1 MSPPLMRMAVALILS
16 AVASFVAP
24 ASNAAMHGLGFNS
37 LSDWPE
43 DSITHV
49 RVWDSGAAWCQ
60 IHSGVDSYDWTALDA
75 EVAQAEAMYPGVSI
89 LYTIGGCP
97 LWLAKYPDNPNYAAW
112 LGPGSNSMPSD
123 IDEFNKFVWNLATR
137 YAGRIAAYEVWNEPQ
152 LADFLYPYDSDDLA
166 VLAQMTARAYSTIK
180 SCDPSALVLSG
191 SLLPR
196 ASSGGMTKASKYLA
210 ALQADGWNVDGF
222 STHIYPNN
230 GEGADSWQAMLAD
243 CQATLA
249 ALGAPSAGNVW
260 VTETTY
266 NLLGDVVPEADAPAL
281 VNATYAAAAAQGVG
295 MVFWYGWD
303 QGASLGGLQLS
314 PSSAAWAAI
323 KAN

>member
-1 MSPPLMRMAVALILS
+1 
-16 AVASFVAP
+16 
-24 ASNAAMHGLGFNS
+24 
-37 LSDWPE
+37 
-43 DSITHV
+43 
-49 RVWDSGAAWCQ
+49 
-60 IHSGVDSYDWTALDA
+60 
-75 EVAQAEAMYPGVSI
+75 
-89 LYTIGGCP
+89 
-97 LWLAKYPDNPNYAAW
+97 
-112 LGPGSNSMPSD
+112 
-123 IDEFNKFVWNLATR
+123 
-137 YAGRIAAYEVWNEPQ
+137 
-152 LADFLYPYDSDDLA
+152 
-166 VLAQMTARAYSTIK
+166 
-180 SCDPSALVLSG
+180 
-191 SLLPR
+191 
-196 ASSGGMTKASKYLA
+196 MTKASQYLA

-249 ALGAPSAGNVW
+249 ALGAPAAGNVW